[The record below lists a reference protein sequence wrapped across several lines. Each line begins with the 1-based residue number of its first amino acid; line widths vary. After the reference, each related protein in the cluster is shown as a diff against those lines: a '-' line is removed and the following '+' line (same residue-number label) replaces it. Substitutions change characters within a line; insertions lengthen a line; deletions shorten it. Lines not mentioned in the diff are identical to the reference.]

1 MLSSEV
7 VSRRSIIA
15 KLLKTPLYIEKLRW
29 LLLCHRKDKTFR
41 VLVFLFKR
49 FQHLAH
55 SYLFSLYTEKRKE
68 SIKAI
73 AETFSK

>member
-41 VLVFLFKR
+41 VLVFIFKH
-49 FQHLAH
+49 FQHLVN
-55 SYLFSLYTEKRKE
+55 SCLFSLYTEKRKE